1 MSRGLLAHVV
11 ALVVSS
17 SSFAA
22 VAHAEVGDDAEEPAP
37 APAPARSR
45 VEPEAVTYPLRIVGA
60 DVASAAAFGVG
71 GFLLVAAALGDSS
84 GPAVPGLVLVTASV
98 VGYAVVPPLLHLRTG
113 NPRGAMRSALARA
126 GLPLVGATLAYASD
140 RANDERPIYGA
151 VAGMGVAMVL
161 DWTVFARMPA
171 KTTLLVAPSA
181 DGGMQANLVGR
192 F

>member
-1 MSRGLLAHVV
+1 MSRVLLAHVV

-17 SSFAA
+17 SIAGT
-22 VAHAEVGDDAEEPAP
+22 AHADIGEPAGEPAP
-37 APAPARSR
+37 APTTSA
-45 VEPEAVTYPLRIVGA
+45 EPEAETYALRIVGA
-60 DVASAAAFGVG
+60 DVASAATFGIG
-71 GFLLVAAALGDSS
+71 GFLLVAAALGDSAA
-84 GPAVPGLVLVTASV
+84 PAVPGLVLVTASIV
-98 VGYAVVPPLLHLRTG
+98 SYATLPPLLHLRRG

-126 GLPLVGATLAYASD
+126 GLPLVGATLAYATN

-151 VAGMGVAMVL
+151 VAGMGVAMFL

-171 KTTLLVAPSA
+171 GTTLLVAPSA